1 MEGKIRFQEFSK
13 RNYVFF
19 IAALVIFVWH
29 MKIGLNMDSI
39 WFGEQLEDKSYMEF
53 LTKRY
58 QVWTSRLL
66 IEAGLLCSCYSLK
79 DMNGAGWIVTINNYL
94 FLVFLSLHCGMEDAC
109 GKLEKIPGVCSDHW
123 DVGSK
128 VFFGGN

>member
-66 IEAGLLCSCYSLK
+66 IEAGLLFFTSHV
-79 DMNGAGWIVTINNYL
+79 AVWRIVDVAVW
-94 FLVFLSLHCGMEDAC
+94 VFLLYGLTKLTEEDYTAQLA
-109 GKLEKIPGVCSDHW
+109 GTV
-123 DVGSK
+123 
-128 VFFGGN
+128 